1 MKENMKKNIKKRIFI
16 IILTILAVPLAAI
29 AVAFAVQAART
40 AGLHD
45 DITGICEDSRYAEPI
60 FIENVNVITQ
70 DVSCGYAVM
79 EMFSEYNG
87 SSVTEESLYN
97 EYGKVVTSTGNSFCR
112 EMNKHFPAY
121 KTTVHK
127 YLKDSEFID
136 AAYTALS
143 SGVPVPFEWAALYGN
158 EWTLHYSLIIGMD
171 IPGNRITVANPYGY
185 YEYLTVEELLA
196 RTSFEAFEHMPLFLK
211 LGFAFGIF
219 EKNTLF
225 IPDYSR

>member
-1 MKENMKKNIKKRIFI
+1 MKEMKNNTKKRILI
-16 IILTILAVPLAAI
+16 IILTIIALPLAAI
-29 AVAFAVQAART
+29 AAAFTIQAART
-40 AGLHD
+40 AMLHD
-45 DITGICEDSRYAEPI
+45 DITGIYGDQRYADPL
-60 FIENVNVITQ
+60 FIENVQVITQ

-79 EMFSEYNG
+79 EMFSDHNG
-87 SSVTEESLYN
+87 DNVTEESLYN
-97 EYGKVVTSTGNSFCR
+97 EYGKFVTSTGNAFCR

-136 AAYTALS
+136 MAYTSLS

-171 IPGNRITVANPYGY
+171 IPNNRITVANPYGY
-185 YEYLTVEELLA
+185 YEYLTVDELLA
-196 RTSFEAFEHMPLFLK
+196 RTSFEAYEHMPLFLK
-211 LGFAFGIF
+211 FGFAFGIF

-225 IPDYSR
+225 LPVAGR